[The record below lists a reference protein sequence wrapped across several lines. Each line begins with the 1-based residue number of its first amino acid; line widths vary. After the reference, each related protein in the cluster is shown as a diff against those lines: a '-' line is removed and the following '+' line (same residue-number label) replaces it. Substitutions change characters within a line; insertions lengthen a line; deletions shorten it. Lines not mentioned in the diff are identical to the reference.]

1 MVKVQNS
8 KDKDKTSLL
17 QGSVQFSLIRQSCHW
32 NHWQLCLSKKGQI
45 GISVLLVCNL
55 TTCRT
60 WQERTTKGSTKSFSV
75 LKATASLFSGIEI
88 NNYFG
93 VFFFVDHVPFSLALV
108 PLYIY
113 EDPVWFAIYCN
124 SAKIPLP
131 YLYTSPTQC
140 HAHFFTDELSHV
152 SNSPITA

>member
-93 VFFFVDHVPFSLALV
+93 FFFLWIMFLSLL
-108 PLYIY
+108 PLFLCTYT
-113 EDPVWFAIYCN
+113 
-124 SAKIPLP
+124 KIP
-131 YLYTSPTQC
+131 YGSQFIVTQQKS
-140 HAHFFTDELSHV
+140 L
-152 SNSPITA
+152 SPISIHLLPSAMPTFSQMSCPM